1 MSNTIHGRPAPSAA
15 VIAKAGRL
23 VADGAVT
30 VRQNDSRRMVA
41 DVQGSDPQPYR
52 VVWDAPCP
60 DLWVCSCRA
69 GRNGLTCAHILACI
83 HLHAETTEG

>member
-1 MSNTIHGRPAPSAA
+1 MTQTIHGRPAPSAA
-15 VIAKAGRL
+15 TIAKAGRY

-30 VRQNDSRRMVA
+30 IRQNDSRRMVA
-41 DVQGSDPQPYR
+41 DVQGTDPQPYR

-69 GRNGLTCAHILACI
+69 GRNGLTCAHILACM
-83 HLHAETTEG
+83 HVQAETTEG